1 MRRNDT
7 MTPAQA
13 ITKAKKLAKARN
25 VVMAVVEIDQGDGR
39 VVAVVD
45 NDYTY
50 GAEYDAFN
58 GHLIVEVAPCG
69 AVQGEW

>member
-1 MRRNDT
+1 
-7 MTPAQA
+7 MTQAQA

-25 VVMAVVEIDQGDGR
+25 EVMAVVEIDEGDGR
-39 VVAVVD
+39 VVTVVT
-45 NDYTY
+45 NEYTY
-50 GAEYDAFN
+50 GPEYDAFN